1 MSNLLIIGSGPN
13 ALASAFYLARTGFK
27 PVVYERSGVIGG
39 GAITGELAPGFRCP
53 TLTHEVLMH
62 EDVVRDMALE
72 RHGAQFLY
80 SDVDAFAP
88 SLDGPPLTLFGDVS
102 RTAAGLR
109 STNAGD
115 AERWP
120 EFRQAVDRLASMLA
134 PVFAAAP
141 PDIDKPGARDLLSL
155 LAAGRRFRGLGRT
168 NAFRLL
174 RWLPMPVADL
184 THDWFATES
193 LRALVAGPGLSATML
208 GPRSAGSTLVLLLRE
223 VHRILSG
230 GRARQVRG
238 GPGALTSAMAAA
250 AREAGAEFHTDAEVE
265 RIVTDGTRVV
275 AAVVA
280 GREVPA
286 RVVVSGADPKATLLS
301 LVDPADLGPELRHK
315 FENYRASGTM
325 AKVNLALSALP
336 AFAGVQ
342 ERDLLAGRIHIG
354 PSLDY
359 MERAFDHV
367 KYGEMSE
374 EPWLD
379 VRIPTLLDPRLAPE
393 GAHVASIYVHCAP
406 RRLRAGAWDAHRDNL
421 LERTLD
427 VLERHAPGVR
437 ADVVAAQAIT
447 PAALEAVF
455 GFTGGHV
462 FHGELAPDQLFAMRP
477 LIGYARYRTPIEGLY
492 LCGAGTHP
500 GGFLT
505 GASGRLAAAEVA
517 RVERPG

>member
-1 MSNLLIIGSGPN
+1 
-13 ALASAFYLARTGFK
+13 
-27 PVVYERSGVIGG
+27 
-39 GAITGELAPGFRCP
+39 
-53 TLTHEVLMH
+53 
-62 EDVVRDMALE
+62 
-72 RHGAQFLY
+72 
-80 SDVDAFAP
+80 
-88 SLDGPPLTLFGDVS
+88 
-102 RTAAGLR
+102 
-109 STNAGD
+109 
-115 AERWP
+115 
-120 EFRQAVDRLASMLA
+120 
-134 PVFAAAP
+134 
-141 PDIDKPGARDLLSL
+141 
-155 LAAGRRFRGLGRT
+155 
-168 NAFRLL
+168 
-174 RWLPMPVADL
+174 
-184 THDWFATES
+184 
-193 LRALVAGPGLSATML
+193 
-208 GPRSAGSTLVLLLRE
+208 
-223 VHRILSG
+223 
-230 GRARQVRG
+230 
-238 GPGALTSAMAAA
+238 
-250 AREAGAEFHTDAEVE
+250 
-265 RIVTDGTRVV
+265 
-275 AAVVA
+275 
-280 GREVPA
+280 
-286 RVVVSGADPKATLLS
+286 
-301 LVDPADLGPELRHK
+301 VDPADLGPELRHK